1 MATGS
6 EEGAGYKLNG
16 SYCIFTCRGRIVKY
30 MLGRY
35 TFIAG
40 VLILSPE
47 VRETQ
52 GCMLGVPGGVRRR
65 IRVGEF
71 AKIGAVA

>member
-1 MATGS
+1 MVRGS

-16 SYCIFTCRGRIVKY
+16 PYCIFACRGRIVKY
-30 MLGRY
+30 MLGRC
-35 TFIAG
+35 TFTAG

-52 GCMLGVPGGVRRR
+52 GCLLGVPGGVRRT
-65 IRVGEF
+65 ISVGEF
-71 AKIGAVA
+71 AKLGAVA